1 MFLEKIG
8 IIGALDAEIE
18 ILLNAMEEK
27 KESKIGRT
35 IFFEGKLSGKNVV
48 IFKCGVGKVNAAIG
62 ANTAILKFNTS
73 KIIFTG
79 IAGAIDNNLNILDL
93 VISTDLVQHDF
104 DLTGFGC
111 PLGLIDGEKSIKFK
125 ADATLIK
132 IAHESAIKILGET
145 KVILGTIATGDQ
157 FVANKKQVD
166 FIGETF
172 GAKATEMEGA
182 AVAQVAL
189 NYEVPFVVLRA
200 MSDKA
205 DGSAHMDY
213 NEFKPLAAEHSA
225 KIVIDMLKNL

>member
-8 IIGALDAEIE
+8 IIGALDAEID
-18 ILLNAMEEK
+18 ILLNSMENKREI
-27 KESKIGRT
+27 KIGKT
-35 IFFEGKLSGKNVV
+35 VFYEGRLSEKDVV
-48 IFKCGVGKVNAAIG
+48 VFKCGVGKVNAAIG
-62 ANTAILKFNTS
+62 ANTAILKFDVS

-79 IAGAIDNNLNILDL
+79 IAGAIDNKLNILDL

-104 DLTGFGC
+104 DLTGFGY

-125 ADATLIK
+125 ADETLVTIANNSAT
-132 IAHESAIKILGET
+132 KILGED
-145 KVILGTIATGDQ
+145 KVYLGTIATGDQ
-157 FVANKKQVD
+157 FVANKRQVN

-189 NYEVPFVVLRA
+189 NYDIPFVVLRA

-213 NEFKPLAAEHSA
+213 NEFKPVAADHSA
-225 KIVIDMLKNL
+225 KIVVDMLKHI

>member
-1 MFLEKIG
+1 MFLERIA

-18 ILLNAMEEK
+18 ILLKAMEETEK
-27 KESKIGRT
+27 STIGRT
-35 IFFEGKLSGKNVV
+35 IFFQGKLSGKNVV
-48 IFKCGVGKVNAAIG
+48 VFKCGVGKVNAAIG
-62 ANTAILKFNTS
+62 ANTAILKFNVS

-79 IAGAIDNNLNILDL
+79 IAGAIDKNLNILDL

-125 ADATLIK
+125 ADESLVK
-132 IAHESAIKILGET
+132 IAHDSAIKILGKN
-145 KVILGTIATGDQ
+145 KVTLGTIATGDQ
-157 FVANKKQVD
+157 FVANKKQVE
-166 FIGETF
+166 FIGDTF

-189 NYEVPFVVLRA
+189 NYNLPFVVLRA

-225 KIVIDMLKNL
+225 KIVMSMLKNL